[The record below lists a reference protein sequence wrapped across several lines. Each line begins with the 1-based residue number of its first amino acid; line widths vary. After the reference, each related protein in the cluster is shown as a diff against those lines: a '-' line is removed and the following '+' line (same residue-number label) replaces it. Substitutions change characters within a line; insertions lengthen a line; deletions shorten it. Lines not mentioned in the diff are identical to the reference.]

1 MHFIIKASDEHPL
14 LVGSLCFIL
23 PSFEPT
29 RGPKEAAQRMG
40 YNNVSSIRDY
50 QWGQEHYRAKHT
62 VASYKAQKCNGRSR
76 ILLVVIV
83 EKIAPKCLTFIAVS
97 S

>member
-1 MHFIIKASDEHPL
+1 
-14 LVGSLCFIL
+14 
-23 PSFEPT
+23 
-29 RGPKEAAQRMG
+29 MG

-50 QWGQEHYRAKHT
+50 QWGQEHYVKHT
-62 VASYKAQKCNGRSR
+62 VASYKVQKCNERNR

-83 EKIAPKCLTFIAVS
+83 VEIAPKCLTFIAVS